1 MKTILITGSSR
12 GIGKAIA
19 HLAHKRGYKVVVHGK
34 SDSEA
39 LNKTCEELPGSI
51 KVVFDI
57 ANKVETKTS
66 ISKLLSEVG
75 SIDVLVNNAG
85 IARNFISAV
94 DEVDDDKALEEYSVN
109 VLGTLHC
116 IQSVLPS
123 MLERGEGSVVN
134 ICSIKGHPNLST

>member
-34 SDSEA
+34 SDS
-39 LNKTCEELPGSI
+39 SI

-134 ICSIKGHPNLST
+134 IFSIKGHPKLSKRVL